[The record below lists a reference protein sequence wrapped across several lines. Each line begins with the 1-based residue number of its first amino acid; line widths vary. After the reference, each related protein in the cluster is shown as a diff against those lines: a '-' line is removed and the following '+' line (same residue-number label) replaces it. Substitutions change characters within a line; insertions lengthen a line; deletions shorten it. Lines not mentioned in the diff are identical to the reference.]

1 MPRVTESAVG
11 SSSLAER
18 KRQLVR
24 DDLTDAALTL
34 LTTRGFEETTVDQ
47 IAAAAGVSRRT
58 FFRYFRSKEDV
69 VVEFRG
75 DWGAVLRA
83 ELAVRPAEETPAQA
97 VRGTLVSFGGH
108 HDAGKARALTLSTL
122 TVTTPALFAR
132 YLERQA
138 HWRAQLTEEL
148 TARAGATTGLRPA
161 LTVAVGFAAFDTAL
175 AAWVADA
182 GARTLRSRVEEAFD
196 LVKVTC

>member
-1 MPRVTESAVG
+1 MIESAVG
-11 SSSLAER
+11 SASLAER

-34 LTTRGFEETTVDQ
+34 LATRGFEETTVEE
-47 IAAAAGVSRRT
+47 IVAVAGVSRRT

-69 VVEFRG
+69 VVEHRG

-83 ELAVRPAEETPAQA
+83 ELAVRPAGETPAQA
-97 VRGTLVSFGGH
+97 VRGTLVRFGGH
-108 HDAGKARALTLSTL
+108 HDAGDARALALSTL

-148 TARAGATTGLRPA
+148 AARAGAAPATDLRSA

-175 AAWVADA
+175 SAWVADG
-182 GARTLRSRVEEAFD
+182 GARTLRGRVEEAFD
-196 LVKVTC
+196 LVKTTC